1 MIKTQSQN
9 NEIRQIARVGYEVR
23 DKAGN
28 EVWYQVLWNVGL
40 KVRCEVRCEVWEKG
54 LLQGREKAIL

>member
-9 NEIRQIARVGYEVR
+9 KEMRQIGEVSYE
-23 DKAGN
+23 ALH
-28 EVWYQVLWNVGL
+28 EVWYQVLWYVGL
-40 KVRCEVRCEVWEKG
+40 KVRGKVRCEVWEKG